1 MLDQLIHIISIGSK
15 KPLFPVYDQNL
26 RSKKVFYLDYVIF
39 GGKNSAYP

>member
-15 KPLFPVYDQNL
+15 NLSSPFTIKNL

-39 GGKNSAYP
+39 GGKNSDYP